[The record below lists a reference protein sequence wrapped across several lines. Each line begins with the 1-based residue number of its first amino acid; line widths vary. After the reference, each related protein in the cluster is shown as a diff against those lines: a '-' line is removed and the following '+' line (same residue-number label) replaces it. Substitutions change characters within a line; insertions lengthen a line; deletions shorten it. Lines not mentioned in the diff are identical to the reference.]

1 MQPELRFPGFK
12 DPWHTKTLKQLCEWS
27 KGSDLQKDK
36 LNYEG
41 KGELALHYAQLFSFG
56 NFIFPKD
63 IVTYTES
70 NEGVYIPLNSLLFA
84 DSCKTPS
91 ALAITSAIDTP
102 NVRASSGTIIGSM
115 NKRTDASFIS
125 FQLNW
130 KKHLFTPYITG
141 TGVGHI
147 SAKGLSC
154 IKVNVTSLEEQQ
166 KIGNFFKD
174 IDEIIS
180 ESKKV
185 NKVFLEIR
193 NSLAYQMTAN
203 SLEEAPNLRFSSYKE
218 KWKRVLLSD
227 IVEIMGGGTP
237 LTTNPEFW
245 EGGTVNWFTPAE
257 IENNKVYIS
266 DSERKITE
274 AGLKSSS
281 AKILP
286 INSVLFTSR
295 ASIGKAAI
303 LSAEASTNQGFQSF
317 IPKEGKSLT
326 YFIYLLT
333 ARVKDFAL
341 KNATG
346 TTFLEVSSSTLKSM
360 LVRIPSLEEQEKIA
374 KLFADLDKLYET
386 RSSYIKNIELLKQAL
401 LQRMFI

>member
-1 MQPELRFPGFK
+1 TFRSGKFYSTNVNGVLISHRGYSNKAMAEALNRVAFRYVANAIIPKLMNNVMEQIVFAYPP
-12 DPWHTKTLKQLCEWS
+12 
-27 KGSDLQKDK
+27 DLAEQ
-36 LNYEG
+36 
-41 KGELALHYAQLFSFG
+41 
-56 NFIFPKD
+56 
-63 IVTYTES
+63 
-70 NEGVYIPLNSLLFA
+70 
-84 DSCKTPS
+84 
-91 ALAITSAIDTP
+91 
-102 NVRASSGTIIGSM
+102 
-115 NKRTDASFIS
+115 NKIS
-125 FQLNW
+125 F
-130 KKHLFTPYITG
+130 LF
-141 TGVGHI
+141 
-147 SAKGLSC
+147 K
-154 IKVNVTSLEEQQ
+154 E
-166 KIGNFFKD
+166 
-174 IDEIIS
+174 IDEIVA

-185 NKVFLEIR
+185 SNIFLEIR

-203 SLEEAPNLRFSSYKE
+203 SLEEAPKLRFSSYKE

-227 IVEIMGGGTP
+227 IVDIVGGGTP

-266 DSERKITE
+266 DSGRKITE

-303 LSAEASTNQGFQSF
+303 LSAEASTNQGFQSL

-341 KNATG
+341 QNATG

-374 KLFADLDKLYET
+374 KLFADLDKLYEI